1 MKLIKPQERP
11 TVLPFLTIQQ
21 KIPLL
26 ICILLVFVIG
36 SFSWISYVAMKQAAL
51 QAGRQRLTLLTG
63 QLSAMF
69 QQQQHSTIVSTRAL
83 SADENLKKFINSNGK
98 EQGPAAMG
106 VLEKIRRDTTVVQ
119 ALLLNNSK
127 ATILKSEKEGMKFD
141 ESLEPYIKAASQG
154 PDYAVI
160 GKFIQKDNLIYCPVV
175 TAVTDGGMPIGFIIR
190 WQLIYAAPKNIEA
203 FTQLIGTKANIY
215 FGNSDGSLWTDL
227 EKPVG
232 GPPIEHQGYK
242 SVYEYSRSPGGN
254 PVFAAIQ
261 PIQGT
266 PWQLLM
272 EFDRNALLDGPN
284 RFLTWVLL
292 IGLSLIC
299 IGIVAAW
306 FIGRNITRPLSRLTK
321 AAASLESGDYSAAV
335 PAIRR
340 DELGKLAR
348 AFNSMAIQVK
358 NSQRDLEKKV
368 QDRTARLEAVN
379 NELEAFSY
387 SVSHDLRAP
396 LRAVSGYS
404 VILKEDYAPQLDA
417 EATRMLTAILNNAK
431 RMGQLID
438 DLITFSRMG
447 RKEMSFQPIDMKKL
461 AESCSQE
468 LLETEKTREYHL
480 TIDPLPACKGDQSML
495 KQVWLN
501 LISNAIKYSS
511 QNPSPQIEVGSS
523 ENNGR
528 QVYFVRDNGVG
539 FDMQYSHK
547 LFGVF
552 QRLHNEETFEGTGIG
567 LALVKRIISKHS
579 GEVWAESMPGKG
591 ATFYF
596 SLSKKNGHES

>member
-1 MKLIKPQERP
+1 MSKPQERR

-63 QLSAMF
+63 QLSTMF
-69 QQQQHSTIVSTRAL
+69 QQQQHATISSTRAL
-83 SADENLKKFINSNGK
+83 AADENLKKYINSDGK
-98 EQGPAAMG
+98 EKRPEAMA
-106 VLEKIRRDTTVVQ
+106 VLEKVRRDTTVVL
-119 ALLLNNSK
+119 ALLLNASK
-127 ATILKSEKEGMKFD
+127 STILSSERENIKFD
-141 ESLEPYIKAASQG
+141 ESIEPYIKAASQG

-160 GKFIQKDNLIYCPVV
+160 GKFIEKNHFIYCPVV
-175 TAVTDGGMPIGFIIR
+175 TAVTEGSIPIGFIIR
-190 WQLIYAAPKNIEA
+190 WQKIYATPQSLEA
-203 FTQLIGTKANIY
+203 FAQLIGTKANIY
-215 FGNSDGSLWTDL
+215 FGNSDGSLWIDL
-227 EKPVG
+227 EKAVG
-232 GPPIEHQGYK
+232 APPIEHSGPK
-242 SVYEYSRSPGGN
+242 SVYEYSRSPRQQ
-254 PVFAAIQ
+254 PVFAAIR

-266 PWQLLM
+266 PWQLLL
-272 EFDRNALLDGPN
+272 EFDRSALLEGPN
-284 RFLTWVLL
+284 KFLTWVLI
-292 IGLSLIC
+292 IGLSLIV

-306 FIGRNITRPLSRLTK
+306 LIGRNFSRPLNNLTK
-321 AAASLESGDYSAAV
+321 AAALMASGDYSASVAV
-335 PAIRR
+335 GRR

-358 NSQRDLEKKV
+358 NSQQDLEKKV

-404 VILKEDYAPQLDA
+404 VILKEDYGPQLDA
-417 EATRMLTAILNNAK
+417 EATRMLSAIVNNAK
-431 RMGQLID
+431 KMGQLID
-438 DLITFSRMG
+438 DLITFSRLG
-447 RKEMSFQPIDMKKL
+447 RKEMSLQPIDMKRL
-461 AESCSQE
+461 AESSFQE
-468 LLETEKTREYHL
+468 LMEIEKEKNYQL
-480 TIDPLPACKGDQSML
+480 TIDPMPACKGDQSMI

-511 QNPSPQIEVGSS
+511 KSPQPQIEVGCS
-523 ENNGR
+523 ENNGK

-552 QRLHNEETFEGTGIG
+552 QRLHNEEAFEGTGIG
-567 LALVKRIISKHS
+567 LALVKRIISKHA
-579 GEVWAESMPGKG
+579 GEVWADSSPGNG

-596 SLSKKNGHES
+596 SLSKMNGHELQ